1 MIGFGAVVLQAFL
14 GILFGLLAGY
24 LGGKVDAVLM
34 RIADVQL
41 SFSTLMVAII
51 VGAVFKASFGNLM
64 FGEIAIYMLIF
75 IIGVAEAPDCPDR
88 PCFCAGGEKEGIRR
102 RCQGDGAS
110 GPEE

>member
-51 VGAVFKASFGNLM
+51 VGAVIPGPGHAGNP
-64 FGEIAIYMLIF
+64 AVPR
-75 IIGVAEAPDCPDR
+75 VADQ
-88 PCFCAGGEKEGIRR
+88 IRL
-102 RCQGDGAS
+102 
-110 GPEE
+110 